1 MQNVWAFW
9 EAVCSIM
16 GNGCNPGGFILQ
28 AWEVAVFPWWV
39 SKGVGRR
46 MQRIHANEALW
57 SSSLIRLEQASLSLR
72 EAVSWAMGKVP
83 NQSLPALWLWG
94 HSRHPGGRSLKKTLA
109 GDGKVMEFRTRP
121 PPPRKGEGHR
131 CSTETHLLTL
141 TWPLLTFSSFIQQT
155 VLACLLC
162 AKHVAK
168 IRSLTWKNSVLVGV
182 IPIQII
188 EAQNKNC
195 DA

>member
-9 EAVCSIM
+9 AAVCSIM

-28 AWEVAVFPWWV
+28 AWEVAVIPWWV

-72 EAVSWAMGKVP
+72 EAVSWAVGKVP
-83 NQSLPALWLWG
+83 NQSLPALWLWR

-109 GDGKVMEFRTRP
+109 GGGKVMEFRTRP
-121 PPPRKGEGHR
+121 PEEGGRAQVFDGNPPLDA
-131 CSTETHLLTL
+131 HLATSHI
-141 TWPLLTFSSFIQQT
+141 LLLHSANSSCVPTMCQ
-155 VLACLLC
+155 AC
-162 AKHVAK
+162 
-168 IRSLTWKNSVLVGV
+168 G
-182 IPIQII
+182 
-188 EAQNKNC
+188 
-195 DA
+195 